1 MTTALGDGALVRRVG
16 PTLRNNAGRTILR
29 PFIPGQELVPVGVSR
44 ADAVVGR
51 VLALSEEQVMEI
63 LPRVVRQ
70 LATRHGDVRQL
81 FQQHADLA
89 GSSLTHGQPLSPQRR
104 ELLGAYL
111 TQEYAVEGAAL
122 LNPSV
127 VPHPH
132 PPATTDELPFV
143 LSLRAIGEGHISS
156 LELRT
161 GVVGPDGAVRLHHPG
176 RRMVRPLV
184 RVDTD
189 QPAGRYCA
197 EFPEDSR
204 VSERVLFPFSPDE
217 RQGIED
223 ARLVPFRADP
233 DGPVEYLG
241 TYTAFDGATVTS
253 RLLKTK
259 DFRTIETSALS
270 GPVARDKGMALF
282 PRPVGD
288 RRLAVARRDR
298 ETLVIADSDDGLSWT
313 DTAGIQ
319 QPRAS
324 WELIQLGVC
333 APPLETPEGW
343 LVITHGVGPVRQYS
357 IGALLLDLDDPT
369 LVRGVLD
376 EPLLTP
382 TDEERIGYVPNVVY
396 TCGALVHGQLL
407 LLPYAC
413 SDLFV
418 RFAVVDLPSLLS
430 RLTRRRYR

>member
-1 MTTALGDGALVRRVG
+1 VTADLGGGELVRRVG
-16 PTLRNNAGRTILR
+16 PTLRNSPGRTILR
-29 PFIPGQELVPVGVSR
+29 PFIPGRELVTVGVSR

-51 VLALSEEQVMEI
+51 VLTLSEEQVDEI

-70 LATRHGDVRQL
+70 LAPRHGEVRRL
-81 FQQHADLA
+81 FREHADLA
-89 GSSLTHGQPLSPQRR
+89 GSDLTDGVSISPQRR

-122 LNPSV
+122 FNPSV

-132 PPATTDELPFV
+132 EQNDGGELPFV
-143 LSLRAIGEGHISS
+143 MTLRAVGEGHISS

-161 GVVGPDGAVRLHHPG
+161 GVVSADGAVRIHHPG
-176 RRMVRPLV
+176 RRVVRPEIE
-184 RVDTD
+184 T
-189 QPAGRYCA
+189 PTA
-197 EFPEDSR
+197 ERDRGYRAVFAPDSR
-204 VSERVLFPFSPDE
+204 VSERVLFPVSADE

-223 ARLVPFRADP
+223 ARLVPFRTDP
-233 DGPVEYLG
+233 EGPVEYLG
-241 TYTAFDGATVTS
+241 TYTAYDGATVTS
-253 RLLKTK
+253 RLLSTT
-259 DFRTIETSALS
+259 DFRSVETSALS

-282 PRPVGD
+282 PRPVSG
-288 RRLAVARRDR
+288 RRLAIARRDR
-298 ETLVIADSDDGLSWT
+298 ETLVIADSRDGLCWN
-313 DTAGIQ
+313 DTASLQ
-319 QPRAS
+319 QPRAP
-324 WELIQLGVC
+324 WELVQLGVC
-333 APPLETPEGW
+333 APPVETTEGW

-357 IGALLLDLDDPT
+357 IGALLLDLEDPT

-396 TCGALVHGQLL
+396 TCGALVHGEFL

-418 RFAVVDLPSLLS
+418 RFAVVDLRTLLD
-430 RLTRRRYR
+430 RLTTPRYH